1 MLMSDGLLRV
11 FWPYDL
17 PRSSLPGVIVGWRN
31 SELDLFVLTVLEDV
45 EPRNV
50 DNALRAGILFRNSP
64 HPIARIFNLCGRS
77 AMHVLGSTNP
87 KEPPASF
94 NPSHLYV
101 TTHPSCKVPRIFCP
115 PDVNLSV
122 QVIMFHRPHPTRM
135 EYMSLN
141 PISLALADK
150 VPNAES
156 SDVMLDKIDTE
167 EEREKVRY
175 LKLVEK
181 LKLHTVIKHIP
192 SQKEQALPLI
202 INQVNCAYE
211 MGKLMDKN
219 SHLIGTRVKRSM
231 SVGERV
237 VESATTLWDLFVL
250 GVSYMFWQ
258 WLWPVVTRIFV
269 IGLVLHRT
277 VAEVVLQILEWR
289 AHPDAAA
296 LKDIS
301 ATAQQVDIRLQQFC
315 YWPIQYAKLRQRKD
329 NWESVTTSHPDYI
342 RFYNSLWLVAN
353 DVIIGIALGSYII
366 DNANWVATQIN
377 TVLTGWTVEGL
388 QRTISWLMDWPAGLK
403 LNNELAAFLG
413 DLFLWVIE
421 NWAACIANLQP
432 YLPHVIYIVGCS
444 SFAGASM
451 PIALFSDL
459 VSILTVHIY
468 SFYIASARIFNWQ
481 LTIIIS
487 LFHLFRGK
495 KRNVLRNRIDSC
507 DYDLDQLLLGTILFT
522 VLFFL
527 LPTVVVFYLTFA
539 SARMMIISLIAA
551 LDTYLAFLNHFPLFA
566 LMLRVKD
573 SRRLPGGIRFELREE
588 YDKSIATINP
598 ISYIHLESIPLS
610 LRAMF
615 DQYFQLGQ
623 RLRKHYLS
631 PRVIFCLFT
640 GRFVPPIHRRN
651 LYSMQYSMLPARRA
665 GMAEV
670 WAMLTEGKKGSGS
683 SGSSSSVVGGIG
695 TAGNGLLKVPA
706 GFGQGDVRRRSHR

>member
-1 MLMSDGLLRV
+1 
-11 FWPYDL
+11 
-17 PRSSLPGVIVGWRN
+17 
-31 SELDLFVLTVLEDV
+31 
-45 EPRNV
+45 
-50 DNALRAGILFRNSP
+50 
-64 HPIARIFNLCGRS
+64 
-77 AMHVLGSTNP
+77 
-87 KEPPASF
+87 
-94 NPSHLYV
+94 
-101 TTHPSCKVPRIFCP
+101 
-115 PDVNLSV
+115 
-122 QVIMFHRPHPTRM
+122 MFHRPHPTRM

-156 SDVMLDKIDTE
+156 SGVMLDKINTE
-167 EEREKVRY
+167 EEREKVRS

-258 WLWPVVTRIFV
+258 WIWPVVTRIFV

-277 VAEVVLQILEWR
+277 VAEVVLQVLEWR

-421 NWAACIANLQP
+421 NWAGMNIDHQGFRVVPWLTSTACIANLQP

-451 PIALFSDL
+451 PIAMFSDL

-573 SRRLPGGIRFELREE
+573 SRRLPGL
-588 YDKSIATINP
+588 KP
-598 ISYIHLESIPLS
+598 QPL
-610 LRAMF
+610 L
-615 DQYFQLGQ
+615 
-623 RLRKHYLS
+623 
-631 PRVIFCLFT
+631 
-640 GRFVPPIHRRN
+640 
-651 LYSMQYSMLPARRA
+651 
-665 GMAEV
+665 
-670 WAMLTEGKKGSGS
+670 
-683 SGSSSSVVGGIG
+683 
-695 TAGNGLLKVPA
+695 
-706 GFGQGDVRRRSHR
+706 